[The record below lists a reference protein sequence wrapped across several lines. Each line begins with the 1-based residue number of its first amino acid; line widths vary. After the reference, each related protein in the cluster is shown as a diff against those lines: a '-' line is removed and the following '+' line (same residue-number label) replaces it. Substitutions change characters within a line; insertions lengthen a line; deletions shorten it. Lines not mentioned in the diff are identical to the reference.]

1 MAVAVIVEEKIKEGQ
16 LGAFVDYMREM
27 IALTK
32 AEDGC
37 VAYDLYEAIDRSGEV
52 VMVEIWESK
61 EALDRHMETEHFK
74 KFVPGGAIYKEEGP
88 PNIKIFNGL

>member
-16 LGAFVDYMREM
+16 TGVFVDYMREM

-37 VAYDLYEAIDRSGEV
+37 VAYDLYESDTGAV
-52 VMVEIWESK
+52 VMLEIWESK
-61 EALDRHMETEHFK
+61 EALDKHMQTEHFK
-74 KFVPGGAIYKEEGP
+74 KFVPGGGVYKDGQ
-88 PNIKIFNGL
+88 PNIRILNRL